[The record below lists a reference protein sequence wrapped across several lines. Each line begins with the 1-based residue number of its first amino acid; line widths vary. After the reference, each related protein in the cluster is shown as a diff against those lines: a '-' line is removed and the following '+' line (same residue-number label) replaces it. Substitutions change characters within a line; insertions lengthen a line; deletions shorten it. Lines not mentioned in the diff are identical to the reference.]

1 MTPFSL
7 FIVDDEEIA
16 RAGVSLALKKNY
28 SVQDFGTAED
38 AMAAMGKQQ
47 PDLILLDIGLPGM
60 SGIEALQIIKA
71 DYPDVLVIM
80 ITAYE
85 DVQTVV
91 SAMKLGA
98 YDYIVKP
105 LDMNGLII
113 TVRNALETI
122 ALKKEIELL
131 QQKYINQ
138 NLPMIIGDSKPIR
151 EIMEIVGMVAQS
163 VDTPVLI
170 LGETGSGKELIAQ
183 TIHYKSPNFK
193 GPLIAVNCAAIPKEL
208 IESELFGYEKGAFSG
223 AQTAKAGLV
232 EEAAE
237 GTLFLDEVGDLSAE
251 AQAKLLRFLES
262 GEYFRVGGTR
272 RLKVQTRVISAT
284 NQDLVAM
291 AQAGGFRLDLY
302 YRLAVVKI
310 EVPSLNQRRG
320 DILPLAKFFLERFTK
335 KFGKA
340 FTGLAPNAIEGLEKF
355 NWTGNVRELRNMIE
369 RAVLLGSG
377 TLLTLSQ
384 LGLDADRPAPAA
396 CLPAVDQTAMPVLTS
411 KGIDL
416 PAIIQSIEKEYF
428 EQALKISAGNTS
440 KAAKLLKLSRDKFRY
455 RFQKTSDQLL
465 GVVSGTD
472 SRQSD

>member
-1 MTPFSL
+1 MTNFSL

-16 RAGVSLALKKNY
+16 RAGVTLALKKTYN
-28 SVQDFGTAED
+28 VDGFGTAED
-38 AMAAMGKQQ
+38 AMAALRDKQ

-60 SGIEALQIIKA
+60 SGIEALQIIKT
-71 DYPDVLVIM
+71 DYPDILVIM

-122 ALKKEIELL
+122 ALKKEIQLL
-131 QQKYINQ
+131 QKKYVKL
-138 NLPMIIGDSKPIR
+138 NLPVIVGESKPIQ

-163 VDTPVLI
+163 ADTPVLI
-170 LGETGSGKELIAQ
+170 TGETGSGKELIAQ

-193 GPLIAVNCAAIPKEL
+193 GPLITVNCAAIPREL

-223 AQTAKAGLV
+223 AHAAKAGLV
-232 EEAAE
+232 EEAAD

-272 RLKVQTRVISAT
+272 RLQVQTRVIYAT
-284 NQDLVAM
+284 NRDLMAM
-291 AQAGGFRLDLY
+291 AQEGTFRMDLY
-302 YRLAVVKI
+302 YRLAVLKI

-320 DILPLAKFFLERFTK
+320 DILPIARFFLEKFAK

-340 FTGLAPNAIEGLEKF
+340 YTGISSEAVNGLENF

-377 TLLTLSQ
+377 TLLNLDQ
-384 LGLDADRPAPAA
+384 LGLEANGPAQRPCPSTSENSE
-396 CLPAVDQTAMPVLTS
+396 LPPLS
-411 KGIDL
+411 HRGIDL
-416 PAIIQSIEKEYF
+416 PDIIQTIERKYF
-428 EQALKISAGNTS
+428 EKALELAGGNTS
-440 KAAKLLKLSRDKFRY
+440 KAAKLLNFSRDKFRY
-455 RFQKTSDQLL
+455 RMKN
-465 GVVSGTD
+465 
-472 SRQSD
+472 R

>member
-1 MTPFSL
+1 MTNFSL

-16 RAGVSLALKKNY
+16 RAGVTLALKKTYN
-28 SVQDFGTAED
+28 VDGFGTAED
-38 AMAAMGKQQ
+38 AMAALRDKQ

-60 SGIEALQIIKA
+60 SGIEALQIIKT
-71 DYPDVLVIM
+71 DYPDILVIM

-122 ALKKEIELL
+122 ALKKEIQLL
-131 QQKYINQ
+131 QKKYVKL
-138 NLPMIIGDSKPIR
+138 NLPVIVGESKPIQ

-163 VDTPVLI
+163 ADTPVLI
-170 LGETGSGKELIAQ
+170 TGETGSGKELIAQ

-193 GPLIAVNCAAIPKEL
+193 GPLITVNCAAIPREL

-223 AQTAKAGLV
+223 AHAAKAGLV
-232 EEAAE
+232 EEAAD

-272 RLKVQTRVISAT
+272 RLQVQTRVISAT
-284 NQDLVAM
+284 NRDLMAM
-291 AQAGGFRLDLY
+291 AQEGTFRMDLY
-302 YRLAVVKI
+302 YRLAVLKI

-320 DILPLAKFFLERFTK
+320 DILPIARFFLEKFAK

-340 FTGLAPNAIEGLEKF
+340 YTGISSEAVNGLENF

-377 TLLTLSQ
+377 TLLNLDQ
-384 LGLDADRPAPAA
+384 LGLEANGPAQRPCPSTSENSE
-396 CLPAVDQTAMPVLTS
+396 LPPLS
-411 KGIDL
+411 HRGIDL
-416 PAIIQSIEKEYF
+416 PDIIQTIERKYF
-428 EQALKISAGNTS
+428 EKALELAGGNTS
-440 KAAKLLKLSRDKFRY
+440 KAAKLLNFSRDKFRY
-455 RFQKTSDQLL
+455 RMKN
-465 GVVSGTD
+465 
-472 SRQSD
+472 R

>member
-1 MTPFSL
+1 MKNFSL

-16 RAGVSLALKKNY
+16 RAGVSLALKKTYN
-28 SVQDFGTAED
+28 VHGFGTAED
-38 AMAAMGKQQ
+38 AMAALQDKQ

-60 SGIEALQIIKA
+60 SGIEALQIIKT
-71 DYPDVLVIM
+71 DYPDTLVIM

-122 ALKKEIELL
+122 ALKKEIQLL
-131 QQKYINQ
+131 QQKYVRQ
-138 NLPMIIGDSKPIR
+138 NLPVIVGESQPIQ
-151 EIMEIVGMVAQS
+151 EIMGIVGMVAQS
-163 VDTPVLI
+163 ADTPVLI
-170 LGETGSGKELIAQ
+170 TGETGSGKELIAQ

-193 GPLIAVNCAAIPKEL
+193 GPLITVNCAAIPKEL

-223 AQTAKAGLV
+223 AHAAKAGLV
-232 EEAAE
+232 EEAAG

-272 RLKVQTRVISAT
+272 RLQVQTRVISAT
-284 NQDLVAM
+284 NRDLIAM
-291 AQAGGFRLDLY
+291 AQEGAFRMDLY
-302 YRLAVVKI
+302 YRLAVLKI

-320 DILPLAKFFLERFTK
+320 DILPIAKFFLEKFAK

-340 FTGLAPNAIEGLEKF
+340 YTGLSPDAVEALEKF

-377 TLLTLSQ
+377 TLLNLNQ
-384 LGLDADRPAPAA
+384 LGLEPNGPTRQACPSTSDHTEMPPLSDR
-396 CLPAVDQTAMPVLTS
+396 
-411 KGIDL
+411 GIDL
-416 PAIIQSIEKEYF
+416 PAIIQSIEKKYF
-428 EQALKISAGNTS
+428 EQALKRTSGNTS
-440 KAAKLLKLSRDKFRY
+440 KAAKLLNLSRDKFRY
-455 RFQKTSDQLL
+455 RLKN
-465 GVVSGTD
+465 
-472 SRQSD
+472 R

>member
-1 MTPFSL
+1 MTHFSL

-16 RAGVSLALKKNY
+16 RAGITLALKKIYN
-28 SVQDFGTAED
+28 VQGFGTAED
-38 AMAAMGKQQ
+38 ALTALPEKQ

-60 SGIEALQIIKA
+60 SGIEALQIIKT
-71 DYPDVLVIM
+71 DYPDILVIM

-122 ALKKEIELL
+122 ALKKEIHQL
-131 QQKYINQ
+131 QQKYIKQ
-138 NLPMIIGDSKPIR
+138 NLPIIVGDSKPIR
-151 EIMEIVGMVAQS
+151 EIMETVGMVAQS

-193 GPLIAVNCAAIPKEL
+193 GSLITVNCAAIPKEL

-223 AQTAKAGLV
+223 AHNAKAGLV
-232 EEAAE
+232 EEAAD
-237 GTLFLDEVGDLSAE
+237 GTLFLDEVGDLSAD

-272 RLKVQTRVISAT
+272 RLRVQTRVISAT
-284 NQDLVAM
+284 NRDLIAM
-291 AQAGGFRLDLY
+291 AQEGAFRMDLY
-302 YRLAVVKI
+302 YRLAVIKI

-320 DILPLAKFFLERFTK
+320 DILPLARFFLERFTK
-335 KFGKA
+335 KFGKT
-340 FTGLAPNAIEGLEKF
+340 FTGIAPDAIDALEKF
-355 NWTGNVRELRNMIE
+355 NWTGNIRELRNMIE

-377 TLLTLSQ
+377 TLLTLDQ
-384 LGLDADRPAPAA
+384 LGLEASLPAA
-396 CLPAVDQTAMPVLTS
+396 ECPPPAGQAGLPVLS
-411 KGIDL
+411 YPGIDL
-416 PAIIQSIEKEYF
+416 PAMIQSIEKEYF
-428 EQALKISAGNTS
+428 EQALRITGGNTS
-440 KAAKLLKLSRDKFRY
+440 KAAKLLNLSRDKFRY
-455 RFQKTSDQLL
+455 RLNK
-465 GVVSGTD
+465 
-472 SRQSD
+472 

>member
-1 MTPFSL
+1 MKNFSL

-16 RAGVSLALKKNY
+16 RAGIALALKKTYNVDGY
-28 SVQDFGTAED
+28 GTAED
-38 AMAAMGKQQ
+38 AIAALQERQ

-60 SGIEALQIIKA
+60 SGIEALQIIKT
-71 DYPDVLVIM
+71 DYPDILVIM

-122 ALKKEIELL
+122 ALKKEIQLL
-131 QQKYINQ
+131 QQQYVKQ
-138 NLPMIIGDSKPIR
+138 NLPVIVGESKPIR
-151 EIMEIVGMVAQS
+151 EIMQIVGMVAQS
-163 VDTPVLI
+163 ADTPVLI
-170 LGETGSGKELIAQ
+170 TGETGSGKELVAQ

-193 GPLIAVNCAAIPKEL
+193 GPLITVNCAAIPKEL

-223 AQTAKAGLV
+223 AHAAKAGLV
-232 EEAAE
+232 EEAAD

-272 RLKVQTRVISAT
+272 RLQVQTRIISAT
-284 NQDLVAM
+284 NRDLIAM
-291 AQAGGFRLDLY
+291 AHDGAFRMDLY
-302 YRLAVVKI
+302 YRLAVLKI
-310 EVPSLNQRRG
+310 EVPSLNERRG
-320 DILPLAKFFLERFTK
+320 DILPIANFFLEKFTK

-340 FTGLAPNAIEGLEKF
+340 YIGLSPEAIDALEKF

-377 TLLTLSQ
+377 NLLNLAQ
-384 LGLDADRPAPAA
+384 LGLEANGPAQQA
-396 CLPAVDQTAMPVLTS
+396 CPPPSNQTELPPLSAR
-411 KGIDL
+411 GIDL
-416 PAIIQSIEKEYF
+416 PGIIESIEKKYF
-428 EQALKISAGNTS
+428 RQAIELAGGNTS
-440 KAAKLLKLSRDKFRY
+440 KAAKLLNFSRDKFRY
-455 RFQKTSDQLL
+455 RMKK
-465 GVVSGTD
+465 
-472 SRQSD
+472 

>member
-1 MTPFSL
+1 MTNFSL

-16 RAGVSLALKKNY
+16 RAGVTLALKKTYN
-28 SVQDFGTAED
+28 VCGFGTAED
-38 AMAAMGKQQ
+38 AMAALQDKQ

-60 SGIEALQIIKA
+60 SGIEALQIIKTE
-71 DYPDVLVIM
+71 YPDILVIM

-122 ALKKEIELL
+122 ALKKEIQLL
-131 QQKYINQ
+131 QQKYIKL
-138 NLPMIIGDSKPIR
+138 NLPVIVGESKPIQ
-151 EIMEIVGMVAQS
+151 EIMEIVSMVAQS
-163 VDTPVLI
+163 ADTPVLI
-170 LGETGSGKELIAQ
+170 TGETGSGKELIAQ

-193 GPLIAVNCAAIPKEL
+193 GPLITVNCAAIPKEL

-223 AQTAKAGLV
+223 AHAAKAGLV
-232 EEAAE
+232 EEAAG

-272 RLKVQTRVISAT
+272 RLQVQTRVISAT
-284 NQDLVAM
+284 NRDLMAM
-291 AQAGGFRLDLY
+291 AQEGTFRMDLY
-302 YRLAVVKI
+302 YRLAVLKI
-310 EVPSLNQRRG
+310 EVPSLNHRRS
-320 DILPLAKFFLERFTK
+320 DILPIAKFFLEKFAK

-340 FTGLAPNAIEGLEKF
+340 YTGLSSEAVNALENF

-377 TLLTLSQ
+377 AMLNLHQ
-384 LGLDADRPAPAA
+384 LGLEANGPAQQECPSA
-396 CLPAVDQTAMPVLTS
+396 PEQTALPPLS
-411 KGIDL
+411 RRGIDL
-416 PAIIQSIEKEYF
+416 PAVIQSIEKEYF
-428 EQALKISAGNTS
+428 EQALEIAGGNTS
-440 KAAKLLKLSRDKFRY
+440 KAAKLLNFSRDKFRY
-455 RFQKTSDQLL
+455 RMKN
-465 GVVSGTD
+465 
-472 SRQSD
+472 R

>member
-1 MTPFSL
+1 MKNFSL

-16 RAGVSLALKKNY
+16 RAGITLALKKTYNVDGY
-28 SVQDFGTAED
+28 GTAEEAITALRD
-38 AMAAMGKQQ
+38 RQ

-60 SGIEALQIIKA
+60 SGIEALQIIKT
-71 DYPDVLVIM
+71 DYPDILVIM

-122 ALKKEIELL
+122 ALKKEIQVL
-131 QQKYINQ
+131 QQQYVKQ
-138 NLPMIIGDSKPIR
+138 NLPLIVGESKPIR
-151 EIMEIVGMVAQS
+151 EIMQIVGMVAQS
-163 VDTPVLI
+163 ADTPVLI
-170 LGETGSGKELIAQ
+170 TGETGSGKELIAQ

-193 GPLIAVNCAAIPKEL
+193 GPLITVNCAAIPKEL

-223 AQTAKAGLV
+223 AHAAKAGLV

-272 RLKVQTRVISAT
+272 RLQVQTRVISAT
-284 NQDLVAM
+284 NRDLMAM
-291 AQAGGFRLDLY
+291 AQESTFRMDLY
-302 YRLAVVKI
+302 YRLAVLKI
-310 EVPSLNQRRG
+310 EVPSLNERRD
-320 DILPLAKFFLERFTK
+320 DILPIAKFFLEKFTK

-340 FTGLAPNAIEGLEKF
+340 YTGLSPDAIDALEKF

-377 TLLTLSQ
+377 TLLNLSQ
-384 LGLDADRPAPAA
+384 LGLEMDGPAQQA
-396 CLPAVDQTAMPVLTS
+396 CPPTANPTGLPPLSAR
-411 KGIDL
+411 GIDL
-416 PAIIQSIEKEYF
+416 PAIIESIEKKYF
-428 EQALKISAGNTS
+428 KQALELAGGNTS
-440 KAAKLLKLSRDKFRY
+440 KAAKMLNFSRDKFRY
-455 RFQKTSDQLL
+455 RMKK
-465 GVVSGTD
+465 
-472 SRQSD
+472 

>member
-1 MTPFSL
+1 MKTFSL
-7 FIVDDEEIA
+7 LIVDDEEIA
-16 RAGVSLALKKNY
+16 RAGIALALKKTYN
-28 SVQDFGTAED
+28 VDGFGTAED
-38 AMAAMGKQQ
+38 AIAALQEKQ

-60 SGIEALQIIKA
+60 SGIEALQIIKT
-71 DYPDVLVIM
+71 DYPDILVIM

-122 ALKKEIELL
+122 ALKKEIQLL
-131 QQKYINQ
+131 QHQYVKQ
-138 NLPMIIGDSKPIR
+138 NLPVIVGESRPIR
-151 EIMEIVGMVAQS
+151 EIMQIVGMVAQS
-163 VDTPVLI
+163 ADTPVLI
-170 LGETGSGKELIAQ
+170 TGETGSGKELIAQ

-193 GPLIAVNCAAIPKEL
+193 GPLITVNCAAIPKEL

-223 AQTAKAGLV
+223 AHAPKAGLV
-232 EEAAE
+232 EEAAD

-272 RLKVQTRVISAT
+272 RLQVQTRVLSAT
-284 NQDLVAM
+284 NRDLIAM
-291 AQAGGFRLDLY
+291 AQEGTFRMDLY
-302 YRLAVVKI
+302 YRLAVLKI
-310 EVPSLNQRRG
+310 EVPSLNERRG
-320 DILPLAKFFLERFTK
+320 DILPIAKFFLEKFTK

-340 FTGLAPNAIEGLEKF
+340 YTGLSPDAIDALEKF

-377 TLLTLSQ
+377 TLLNLGQ
-384 LGLDADRPAPAA
+384 LGLEMNGPAQQACPAPASPTG
-396 CLPAVDQTAMPVLTS
+396 LPPLSAR
-411 KGIDL
+411 GIDL
-416 PAIIQSIEKEYF
+416 PAIVESIEKKYF
-428 EQALKISAGNTS
+428 KQALELAGGNTS
-440 KAAKLLKLSRDKFRY
+440 KAAKLLNFSRDKFRY
-455 RFQKTSDQLL
+455 RMKK
-465 GVVSGTD
+465 
-472 SRQSD
+472 